1 MALAPA
7 TFRGVP
13 FAVIETANMGG
24 RRLAVHQYPG
34 KEIGWAQDMGKK
46 TRRFMLR
53 GFVLDGAVKLGGK
66 SIDMQRSDL
75 IAACEK
81 AGTGTLKHPTMGEL
95 TVALDSYSISEGLDA
110 SNYSDVSLECVESGQ
125 QTAAVVSTAATT
137 NKVSGGVT
145 IKRAATPQAT
155 RLKKALVAFAKS
167 TIATLLSGKPLTTSS
182 LLASATGLLSVAGVR
197 SDLVGRLAGWTAKVL
212 WLAKNATA
220 LYNIVADLVAP
231 TDYTYGRYSGGAN
244 SGLSG
249 KNASNYSADATVL
262 DLTHDGSVLRQ
273 EVTDR
278 AQTVT
283 DLAASIDLSDITDL
297 ATAIV
302 DMIDALLD
310 CCADPADAIRILLQ
324 LLSTSLAGA
333 ASSASTAVDRMV
345 QQAAAAALT
354 NAVARYQPSSTDDAA
369 ARIAEIAPV
378 LDALAVLAA
387 DAGADDVSMLR
398 NAAATKADL
407 QSFSFA
413 QPLPALLLAQQIYG
427 DATRADQLVGQ
438 VDPPHPLF
446 FPASFQALS
455 S

>member
-1 MALAPA
+1 
-7 TFRGVP
+7 
-13 FAVIETANMGG
+13 
-24 RRLAVHQYPG
+24 
-34 KEIGWAQDMGKK
+34 
-46 TRRFMLR
+46 
-53 GFVLDGAVKLGGK
+53 
-66 SIDMQRSDL
+66 
-75 IAACEK
+75 
-81 AGTGTLKHPTMGEL
+81 
-95 TVALDSYSISEGLDA
+95 
-110 SNYSDVSLECVESGQ
+110 
-125 QTAAVVSTAATT
+125 
-137 NKVSGGVT
+137 
-145 IKRAATPQAT
+145 
-155 RLKKALVAFAKS
+155 
-167 TIATLLSGKPLTTSS
+167 
-182 LLASATGLLSVAGVR
+182 
-197 SDLVGRLAGWTAKVL
+197 
-212 WLAKNATA
+212 
-220 LYNIVADLVAP
+220 VADLVAP

-387 DAGADDVSMLR
+387 DAGADDVYAALRDCRAEIVSMLR